1 MGNMQQDKE
10 GGVSQVSSSTP
21 VTEQAGP
28 EVGLASMPNTDLG
41 VNSPEVLSVQSP
53 FSGSDVSMTTPQYAG
68 GNITT
73 TEVGSK

>member
-1 MGNMQQDKE
+1 MDNNQQGKE
-10 GGVSQVSSSTP
+10 GGTEQVSAATP

-28 EVGLASMPNTDLG
+28 EAPLRSDSKTDLG
-41 VNSPEVLSVQSP
+41 VNNAGTVNVKSP

>member
-1 MGNMQQDKE
+1 MDNNQQVAGAGTE
-10 GGVSQVSSSTP
+10 QPAAATP

-28 EVGLASMPNTDLG
+28 GATISAPSASDLG
-41 VNSPEVLSVQSP
+41 VNNAGNVGISSP
-53 FSGSDVSMTTPQYAG
+53 FTGSDVSMTTPQYAG

>member
-1 MGNMQQDKE
+1 MDNNQQGKE
-10 GGVSQVSSSTP
+10 GGVQQPASATP

-28 EVGLASMPNTDLG
+28 DGGQVTAPKTDLG
-41 VNSPEVLSVQSP
+41 VNNPSTVSTKSP